1 MTGTR
6 GFSGRIFRRTCC
18 QHQAAL
24 LKNEEWLTNC
34 SVINATYSIRRRC
47 YVSPGCFH
55 VIRILGGMN
64 DSKFHWSHIIASRSE
79 VATTS
84 LYKHHGV
91 NNRCFTHLPFSTS
104 FLEQISSKVCGRT
117 IQLVQLY
124 IFNHI
129 HENLRKTSQNASQEG
144 C

>member
-1 MTGTR
+1 
-6 GFSGRIFRRTCC
+6 
-18 QHQAAL
+18 
-24 LKNEEWLTNC
+24 
-34 SVINATYSIRRRC
+34 
-47 YVSPGCFH
+47 
-55 VIRILGGMN
+55 MN
-64 DSKFHWSHIIASRSE
+64 NSKFHWSHIIIASRSE

-117 IQLVQLY
+117 IRLVQLY